1 MRLLI
6 ALGGNALLKRGEAMT
21 AENQRRNIAVA
32 CEAIS
37 RLDGKH
43 QIIISHGN
51 GPQVGLLA
59 LQSESYADQ
68 VAPYPFDVLGAESQ
82 GMIGYMLEQ
91 ELRNHM
97 PDRQIACLL
106 TQVEV
111 DINDPAIKQ
120 PNKFIGPVYNEEQAR
135 RLMQEKG
142 WIIKP
147 DGKYYRRVVP
157 SPQPQAIVEIETLRT
172 LINNDVIV
180 IAGGGGGIPVTTH
193 CLENRG
199 LEAVIDKDRCC
210 SLMAQQLD
218 VDLLIIATDVSRVFT
233 EFGTPESKAIKAANP
248 HALLEMDFPAGSMW
262 PKIQAT
268 CEFSINSGRSA
279 VIGSLDEIVE
289 MVDGRAGTLINKSID
304 GLTFHG

>member
-1 MRLLI
+1 MRILI

-21 AENQRRNIAVA
+21 ADNQRRNIATA
-32 CEAIS
+32 CKAIA
-37 RLDGKH
+37 RLEGKH

-59 LQSESYADQ
+59 LQSESYADK

-97 PDRQIACLL
+97 PGRQIVCLL

-111 DINDPAIKQ
+111 DINDPAVKD
-120 PNKFIGPVYNEEQAR
+120 PNKFIGPVYNEEQAKTLR
-135 RLMQEKG
+135 EEKG

-172 LINNDVIV
+172 LVSNGVVV
-180 IAGGGGGIPVTTH
+180 IAGGGGGIPVTSH
-193 CLENRG
+193 SSGSRG
-199 LEAVIDKDRCC
+199 MEAVIDKDRCC
-210 SLMAQQLD
+210 SLMAQALD
-218 VDLLIIATDVSRVFT
+218 VDLLIIATDVSMVFT
-233 EFGTPESKAIKAANP
+233 DYGTPESKAIRAANP

-262 PKIQAT
+262 PKVQAT
-268 CEFSINSGRSA
+268 SEFSINTGKSA
-279 VIGSLDEIVE
+279 VIGTLEDIVD
-289 MVDGRAGTLINKSID
+289 MVDGYAGTLINKDVEGVI
-304 GLTFHG
+304 FQ

>member
-1 MRLLI
+1 MRILI
-6 ALGGNALLKRGEAMT
+6 ALGGNALLNRGEAMT
-21 AENQRRNIAVA
+21 AENQRRNIVIA

-59 LQSESYADQ
+59 LQSESYADK
-68 VAPYPFDVLGAESQ
+68 VEPYPFDVLGAESQ

-97 PDRQIACLL
+97 PGRQVACLL

-111 DINDPAIKQ
+111 DINDPAVKQ
-120 PNKFIGPVYNEEQAR
+120 PNKFIGPVYNEEQAKK
-135 RLMQEKG
+135 LMQEKG

-157 SPQPQAIVEIETLRT
+157 SPQPLAIVEIETLRT
-172 LINNDVIV
+172 LVNNDVIV
-180 IAGGGGGIPVTTH
+180 IAGGGGGIPVTT
-193 CLENRG
+193 LSSQSRG

-233 EFGTPESKAIKAANP
+233 DFGTVDSKAIKAANP

-279 VIGSLDEIVE
+279 VIGSLEDIVD
-289 MVDGRAGTLINKSID
+289 MVDGRAGTLINKDID
-304 GLTFHG
+304 GVAFH